1 YQEILNF
8 GLPPRSPNRVRVAR
22 ADLELSDPKTG
33 KPVIDPSTGAA
44 AYNPLNKWNRGTV
57 SARGGANASGGAV
70 HLTSTPNTLQTELVS
85 AAATAT
91 MPARPSIILIN
102 SRSILPETRS

>member
-1 YQEILNF
+1 
-8 GLPPRSPNRVRVAR
+8 VAR
-22 ADLELSDPKTG
+22 ADLELLDPKTG
-33 KPVIDPSTGAA
+33 KPVIDPSTGAP

-57 SARGGANASGGAV
+57 SVRGGANASGGAI

-91 MPARPSIILIN
+91 ILRDVGN
-102 SRSILPETRS
+102 SDAQQLGCCSRNTQPYRNSDFHIGQIVNQIAA